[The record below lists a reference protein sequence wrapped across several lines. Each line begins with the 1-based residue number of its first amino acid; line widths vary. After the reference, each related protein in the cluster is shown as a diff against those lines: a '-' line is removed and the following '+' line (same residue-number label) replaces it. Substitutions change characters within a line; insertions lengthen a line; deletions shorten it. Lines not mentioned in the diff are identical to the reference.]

1 MAREESADPVV
12 EGGFVDEAEGPP
24 ALLSVGA
31 SPFSV
36 PAAGVPV
43 ETAGGA
49 GCFCWY
55 ACADDYTSVRSVV
68 GAVGAVRC
76 GVVWWRR
83 WWWWGGEYGVERSYL
98 RLEPVVPLGLL
109 RP

>member
-55 ACADDYTSVRSVV
+55 ACADGYASVRSVRC
-68 GAVGAVRC
+68 GAVRC
-76 GVVWWRR
+76 GAVWC
-83 WWWWGGEYGVERSYL
+83 GGGGGGGGGVNMGLNAHTLE
-98 RLEPVVPLGLL
+98 LEPVVPLGLL

>member
-55 ACADDYTSVRSVV
+55 ACADGYTSVRSVRS
-68 GAVGAVRC
+68 VRC
-76 GVVWWRR
+76 GAVWC
-83 WWWWGGEYGVERSYL
+83 GGGGGGGGGVNMGLNAHTLE
-98 RLEPVVPLGLL
+98 LEPVVPLGLL